1 MNVKCHCPNY
11 KITHIQ
17 ILYII
22 SSHKKKKKPQNVWLK
37 QKISKLHIANNTAFS
52 LFYIPLFSCSS
63 HATFRYRRKNSS
75 FFVLIFITDVCQSE
89 VSIVKILKC
98 SNCLSVMLHSLSKH
112 LIFKVG
118 RAKHWLFPHP
128 FFVSTGSSRRT
139 ETVCGCSYNLYRK
152 PALQPHSEFTCSCFT
167 MYMMPY
173 LIWSRPKSLK
183 SLSSDLCGFLI
194 RLLMACEHCCLLG
207 GVKEWSFNLCCSFFL
222 PNSSMTLKMQDCKR
236 RHLFFFA
243 ARTCTPWICWL
254 E

>member
-22 SSHKKKKKPQNVWLK
+22 SSHKKKKNTQNVWLK

-89 VSIVKILKC
+89 VSIAKILKC

-118 RAKHWLFPHP
+118 RAKTLAFPTSLLCFHWQFKENRNSLWLFIQ
-128 FFVSTGSSRRT
+128 S
-139 ETVCGCSYNLYRK
+139 
-152 PALQPHSEFTCSCFT
+152 LQ
-167 MYMMPY
+167 
-173 LIWSRPKSLK
+173 K
-183 SLSSDLCGFLI
+183 
-194 RLLMACEHCCLLG
+194 
-207 GVKEWSFNLCCSFFL
+207 
-222 PNSSMTLKMQDCKR
+222 
-236 RHLFFFA
+236 
-243 ARTCTPWICWL
+243 TCTPATFRIYMQL
-254 E
+254 FHHVHDALSYMI